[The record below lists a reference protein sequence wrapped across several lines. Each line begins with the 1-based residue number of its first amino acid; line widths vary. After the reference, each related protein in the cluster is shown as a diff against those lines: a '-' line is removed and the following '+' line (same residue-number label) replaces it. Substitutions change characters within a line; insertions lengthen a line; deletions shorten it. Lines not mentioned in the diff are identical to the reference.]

1 MIILFLC
8 RTSEDLSPNTSI
20 DLFFNLYLET
30 LNLWVGELQLA
41 VQYLYNSGM
50 LDLYQKPRE

>member
-20 DLFFNLYLET
+20 DLFYNLYPET
-30 LNLWVGELQLA
+30 LNIWVGELQLA
-41 VQYLYNSGM
+41 IQYLYKLGM
-50 LDLYQKPRE
+50 LDVYQKPRE